1 MRNYVIINGVSSLEK
16 QGLAIKELPPITKPA
31 MRTQTEEIDG
41 RDGDVI
47 TKLGYSAYDK
57 EIEIGLFGEGYDI
70 NDIISFFNQEG
81 TIIFSNEAD
90 KYYKFQIF
98 NQIDYEALLKFKTAN
113 ITFHCQPFKYKLNEN
128 PVTLSSG
135 DNTVVNEG
143 NIYSKPTLNIK
154 GSGTIS
160 VFLDG
165 NQIFNIDLSEKTEI
179 EIDTSTLEAYN
190 PNDGTLLNRI
200 VTGDYDAF
208 RLASGNNTISV
219 SGTITSAS
227 ISNYSRWL

>member
-1 MRNYVIINGVSSLEK
+1 MV
-16 QGLAIKELPPITKPA
+16 
-31 MRTQTEEIDG
+31 
-41 RDGDVI
+41 
-47 TKLGYSAYDK
+47 
-57 EIEIGLFGEGYDI
+57 IGLFGERYDI